1 MGNGQSV
8 AAFNYAKRL
17 LHFALINKRANKAK
31 FAQLTQFCTCYL
43 NPF

>member
-17 LHFALINKRANKAK
+17 LHFALINKTGKQKEIRAADTI
-31 FAQLTQFCTCYL
+31 LHVL
-43 NPF
+43 S